1 MKNISLTKEDEF
13 EKREK
18 QLNNF
23 GKFIKTNIT
32 HKYRKPKSNWSCYDD
47 DDDDVAVY
55 ADDDVAGGVDVEN
68 LPNKEYSLIK
78 NIV

>member
-47 DDDDVAVY
+47 DDDVAVY